1 MIRRNCIGQSLIPFS
16 PLFNHMCGIWKEV
29 SRPGI
34 EFELQLQRMPQ
45 VWQCQILNP
54 LHQARDQTGNTT
66 VTSQIINLLC
76 HSRNYSPY
84 FLKKKKLIFYA
95 AKG

>member
-1 MIRRNCIGQSLIPFS
+1 MILFIYLASLWHMEPTGQGSGHNSKL
-16 PLFNHMCGIWKEV
+16 
-29 SRPGI
+29 
-34 EFELQLQRMPQ
+34 Q